1 MARKPWFWI
10 LLLSVSLAC
19 GIAMLKHRDALMP
32 LLEVDV
38 SMTRDGALAKAASL
52 AESLR
57 LTPAKLTR
65 SAAAFQGDPRA
76 QLFIEQ
82 EGGGRAALAPFLR
95 EGEHALY
102 TWRARLFEPGVTRE
116 VSVYFT
122 PAGRAYGFRARV
134 PEAEAGAALE
144 PEAARAIALER
155 AAADWKVDFA
165 QYKPVSASTAK
176 RTGGR
181 VDHEFRYERLDAPI
195 GEGKLLLTL
204 VVSGDRLTA
213 LARGFQVP
221 EAFERRYQE
230 RRSANSTISAA
241 ANIVMTLAYMLGGC
255 LLGSIWLLR
264 RGAWAWRPAA
274 WLAFGIALLVG
285 FAVLDSIPSSWL
297 GYNTA
302 TSPEGHY
309 AKAIGAAFASVVM
322 WWAVLLGT
330 FTAGEGLGRL
340 AFPRHPYLWGAWAPR
355 TGATDAIVG
364 RTLGGYAWVGF
375 ELAFVAVFYYAAQRW
390 FGWWSPAS
398 LMIDP
403 NILSHAQ
410 PWIDP
415 VANALRAG
423 VWEEFLFRA
432 VPLAGAA
439 LLGRH
444 FGREKL
450 FIGVGLVVQAVVF
463 GCAHATYPQEPSWAR
478 PVELFL
484 PSIVW
489 GLVYLRYGILPGIL
503 MHYVFDLVLMST
515 PLWATSAPG
524 IGFDRAMVVLCALV
538 PLLVVAV
545 RVARS
550 RGLVP
555 LAALDINAHVARLA
569 PAWHPASTPP
579 RAETI
584 AAATPRWAV
593 ALLVALGLAG
603 AVGWIVRITTPYDA
617 PGLAISREQALRIAE
632 DAVVAEGVTLGPDW
646 RRLAKVEGPRDQE
659 PHAFVWQQGGEAMF
673 RALLGNHLA
682 PPLWA
687 VRFARFEGE
696 VDVADR
702 AESWFVFV
710 AGDGTVRAVHH
721 RLPEA
726 RAGARLTQEAAR
738 NKAHEAVGRWLGVDP
753 STLRFVAGRA
763 TDRPGRLDW
772 EFIYAD
778 PARPVPPGGEAYVQV
793 DIAGD
798 QVVARG
804 RYVFVPEAWARERRA
819 KRDSAAI
826 VTGVAGLAL
835 MTVMVATL
843 VLVIRR
849 FARREFSKRGA
860 IAAAAAGFV
869 FMLAQR
875 ALGLEA
881 TMTEAFDTAQ
891 PISQQFVREAMVSL
905 AIASTVALLMAVMGG
920 VAVRVASR
928 AARSGAAAWRDAA
941 ALAFLAMGGP
951 TLARWIWPVPREPR
965 MPPVRDAE
973 SLAPAVAPLLD
984 ALDFLMFCALAVA
997 TISVLDARRG
1007 WRSALAAVFFVCVGL
1022 LAGSRSP
1029 EWSAFTLA
1037 GGVAAGLSAWWIFRR
1052 YILGRV
1058 EIVAPLLAC
1067 GTILVAIGA
1076 MARPAFAQAVPAS
1089 IVGMLSVAAGYLA
1102 WQWLVHKEK

>member
-1 MARKPWFWI
+1 MSRKPWFWI
-10 LLLSVSLAC
+10 VLLVASLAC
-19 GIAMLKHRDALMP
+19 AVAMLRHRDALLP

-38 SMTRDGALAKAASL
+38 SMTRDDALAKAASI

-57 LTPAKLTR
+57 LSPAKLTR
-65 SAAAFQGDPRA
+65 SAAAFQGDSRA

-82 EGGGRAALAPFLR
+82 EGGGRPALAPFLR
-95 EGEHALY
+95 EGEHVLY
-102 TWRARLFEPGVTRE
+102 VWRTRLFEPGVTHE

-122 PAGRAYGFRARV
+122 PAGRPYGFRARV
-134 PEAEAGAALE
+134 PEAEAGAVLE
-144 PEAARAIALER
+144 ADAARAIALER
-155 AAADWKVDFA
+155 ATTDWKVDFA
-165 QYKPVSASTAK
+165 QYKPVSTSTAK

-181 VDHEFRYERLDAPI
+181 MDHEFRYERVDTPI

-204 VVSGDRLTA
+204 VVSGDKLTA

-241 ANIVMTLAYMLGGC
+241 ANIVVTLAYMLGGC

-264 RGAWAWRPAA
+264 RGAWTWRPAA
-274 WLAFGIALLVG
+274 WLALGIALLVG
-285 FAVLDSIPSSWL
+285 FSVLDSIPSSWL

-302 TSPEGHY
+302 TSSEAHY
-309 AKAIGAAFASVVM
+309 AKAIGAAVAAAVM
-322 WWAVLLGT
+322 WWAVLLAT

-340 AFPRHPYLWGAWAPR
+340 AFPSHPYLWGAWAPR
-355 TGATDAIVG
+355 TGATGAIVG

-375 ELAFVAVFYYAAQRW
+375 ELAFVAVFYFVAQRY
-390 FGWWSPAS
+390 FGWWSPGS

-444 FGREKL
+444 FGRGKL
-450 FIGVGLVVQAVVF
+450 FIGVGLVLQAVVF

-503 MHYVFDLVLMST
+503 MHFIFDLVLMST

-538 PLLVVAV
+538 PLIVVAV
-545 RVARS
+545 RVARA
-550 RGLVP
+550 RGLAP
-555 LAALDINAHVARLA
+555 LAAIDINAHVTRLA
-569 PAWHPASTPP
+569 PAWHAVATVP
-579 RAETI
+579 RREAT

-593 ALLVALGLAG
+593 ALLMVLGLAG
-603 AVGWIVRITTPYDA
+603 AAGWIDRITTPYDA
-617 PGLAISREQALRIAE
+617 PGLSITREQALRIAE
-632 DAVVAEGVTLGPDW
+632 DAVVAEGAKLGPDW
-646 RRLAKVEGPRDQE
+646 RRLSKVEGPRDQE
-659 PHAFVWQQGGEAMF
+659 PHAFVWQKGGEAMY

-710 AGDGTVRAVHH
+710 AGDGTVRAIHH

-726 RAGARLTQEAAR
+726 RAGARLTEEAAR

-753 STLRFVAGRA
+753 SALRFVSGRA
-763 TDRPGRLDW
+763 SNKPGRLDW

-778 PARPVPPGGEAYVQV
+778 PSRPVPPGGEAYVQV

-804 RYVFVPEAWARERRA
+804 RYVFVPEDWTRERKA
-819 KRDSAAI
+819 KRDSGAI
-826 VTGVAGLAL
+826 VTGIAGLAL
-835 MTVMVATL
+835 LVALSTIL

-860 IAAAAAGFV
+860 IVGAVVGFG
-869 FMLAQR
+869 FILAQR

-891 PISQQFVREAMVSL
+891 PITQQYVREGMVAL
-905 AIASTVALLMAVMGG
+905 AFAATVALLMAVMVG
-920 VAVRVASR
+920 VAVRIASH

-941 ALAFLAMGGP
+941 ALVFLAMGGP

-965 MPPVRDAE
+965 LPPVRDAE
-973 SLAPAVAPLLD
+973 SFAPVVASLLD
-984 ALDFLMFCALAVA
+984 SVDFMMFCAIAVA
-997 TISVLDARRG
+997 ALGVLDARRG
-1007 WRSALAAVFFVCVGL
+1007 WRSALVAALFVCVGVI
-1022 LAGSRSP
+1022 AGSRSP
-1029 EWSAFTLA
+1029 EWSVLTLA
-1037 GGVAAGLSAWWIFRR
+1037 GGVVAGLAAWWIFRR
-1052 YILGRV
+1052 YVLGRI
-1058 EIVAPLLAC
+1058 EIVAPLIAC
-1067 GTILVAIGA
+1067 GSVLAAIGTI
-1076 MARPAFAQAVPAS
+1076 ARPTYAQAVPAA